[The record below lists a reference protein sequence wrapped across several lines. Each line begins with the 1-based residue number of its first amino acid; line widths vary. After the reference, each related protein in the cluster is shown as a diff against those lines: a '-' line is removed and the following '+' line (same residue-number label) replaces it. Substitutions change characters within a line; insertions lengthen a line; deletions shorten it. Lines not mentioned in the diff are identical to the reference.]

1 MIEVV
6 IDKAG
11 ATPQRFKLGGGV
23 YGLGRNATNEIVLD
37 DKEVSR
43 HHARLLVDGDMVL
56 IEDLQSGNGTFVEGQ
71 PVLDA
76 PLSIGDSVEIMPFT
90 LRIANAEDETE
101 EEPQLCYLDCIE
113 GPLVGERFY
122 LDGDAL
128 SAGRSDDQDIALADP
143 SASRS
148 HALFIKRPSGW
159 TVRDNNSAN
168 GLAINAQ
175 RLREAVL
182 RPGDQVQLGSTILR
196 FVDPSADDEDD
207 DGLDLEDATLEANAF
222 EVVGRQRAEQ
232 ARARLL
238 DEPEAMSPAA
248 AAAPKSVTAKP
259 AGSVDPIVMAAVV
272 FVGLIGFMVVGLV
285 AMKLMGGAG

>member
-6 IDKAG
+6 IDRAG
-11 ATPQRFKLGGGV
+11 AAPQRFKLGGGV
-23 YGLGRNATNEIVLD
+23 YGLGRNVTNEIVLD

-43 HHARLLVDGDMVL
+43 HHARLLVDGDLVL

-76 PLSIGDSVEIMPFT
+76 PLRIGDSVEIMPFT
-90 LRIANAEDETE
+90 LRIANGEDETE

-113 GPLVGERFY
+113 GPMMGERFY

-128 SAGRSDDQDIALADP
+128 SAGRSDDQDIGLGDP

-148 HALFIKRPSGW
+148 HALFIKRPNGW

-168 GLAINAQ
+168 GLSINAQ

-182 RPGDQVQLGSTILR
+182 RPGDQVQMGSTVLR
-196 FVDPSADDEDD
+196 FVDPASDEDD
-207 DGLDLEDATLEANAF
+207 EGLDLEDATLEANAF

-232 ARARLL
+232 ARQRLF
-238 DEPEAMSPAA
+238 DEPAAVSPAA
-248 AAAPKSVTAKP
+248 APAPKAVTAKP
-259 AGSVDPIVMAAVV
+259 PGGIDTPVMVAIALVV
-272 FVGLIGFMVVGLV
+272 MFGMVLCAMVV
-285 AMKLMGGAG
+285 MQIMGGAA